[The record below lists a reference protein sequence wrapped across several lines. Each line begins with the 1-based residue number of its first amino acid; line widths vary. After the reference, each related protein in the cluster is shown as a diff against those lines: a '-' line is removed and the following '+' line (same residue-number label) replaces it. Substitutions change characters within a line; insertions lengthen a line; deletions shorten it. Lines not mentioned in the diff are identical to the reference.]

1 MTNSSPWKITM
12 LLMGKPSIN
21 GLNGPSKNHGY
32 VTNYQRVNGDAMI
45 AVWEY
50 FWKIEVDN

>member
-1 MTNSSPWKITM
+1 M

-50 FWKIEVDN
+50 FWKIEVEN